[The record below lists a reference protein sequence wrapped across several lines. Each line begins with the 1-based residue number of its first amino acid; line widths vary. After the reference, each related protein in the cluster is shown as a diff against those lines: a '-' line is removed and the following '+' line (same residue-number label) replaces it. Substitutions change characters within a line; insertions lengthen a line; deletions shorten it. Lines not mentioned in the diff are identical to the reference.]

1 MAINPN
7 GVFMG
12 TTMLQSHL
20 TIGGARSVFVKLQGV
35 KKDLVFPTHGGQ
47 LANPFKGKAKFFA
60 GDLMEYR
67 PDSHGVHPSIYLLKT
82 YKVKS
87 QSGTKVVIYKDG
99 FKHVPF
105 VGDILMKA
113 PASIGGTGKAYA
125 VTAVSV
131 NSDGNWELT
140 FGTAID
146 SVSDGDIL
154 VEGKETGTN
163 KEMLVKRI
171 NCVAPC
177 DYDCFYDPATSSSDF
192 DGARYMM
199 TPALIGTMIEAK
211 MSPVP
216 ACVKALN
223 KCDIPGWFKVDGLAA
238 PAAAGDIAAL
248 DARVTAL
255 ENA

>member
-12 TTMLQSHL
+12 TTMLQSNN

-35 KKDLVFPTHGGQ
+35 KNDLVFPTHGGQ
-47 LANPFKGKAKFFA
+47 LANPFKGRAKFFA

-67 PDSHGVHPSIYLLKT
+67 PNQNGVHPSIYLLKT
-82 YKVKS
+82 YLVKS

-99 FKHVPF
+99 YKHVPF

-113 PASIGGTGKAYA
+113 PATLDGTGKAYA

-131 NSDGNWELT
+131 NDDGNWELT

-146 SVSDGDIL
+146 SVSDGDVL
-154 VEGKETGTN
+154 VEGAASGTG
-163 KEMLVKRI
+163 KKPLVQRI
-171 NCVAPC
+171 NAVAPC
-177 DYDCFYDPATSSSDF
+177 DYDCFYDPATSGSDF
-192 DGARYMM
+192 DGARYMIA
-199 TPALIGTMIEAK
+199 PALCGTMIEAK
-211 MSPVP
+211 MSPIP

-238 PAAAGDIAAL
+238 PVPAADLAAL